1 MKPVIGPTPS
11 SGEGR
16 MTYRGRNVDLSQIRR
31 VALMTVQG
39 EKDDISG
46 VGQTAAA
53 HRLGRQ
59 IPRSMRV
66 HYTKSR

>member
-1 MKPVIGPTPS
+1 
-11 SGEGR
+11 

-53 HRLGRQ
+53 RGMTEVTASPDHRAA
-59 IPRSMRV
+59 
-66 HYTKSR
+66 

>member
-1 MKPVIGPTPS
+1 
-11 SGEGR
+11 

-39 EKDDISG
+39 EKDDVSG

>member
-1 MKPVIGPTPS
+1 
-11 SGEGR
+11 

-53 HRLGRQ
+53 HRLDRQ

>member
-1 MKPVIGPTPS
+1 MKPVIGPRPS

-53 HRLGRQ
+53 PEVTASPDHRAA
-59 IPRSMRV
+59 
-66 HYTKSR
+66 